1 MMGAR
6 SRTGARREAARPSP
20 RSPGEVA
27 IGRRGAEPEPLRRCL
42 VSGARL
48 PKSALLRF
56 VVAPDGALA
65 PDLGGRLPGRG
76 LWLRSRRDVVNTACD
91 TNAFAK
97 AARARV
103 TVPAD
108 LADRVEGLMA
118 RRCLDL
124 VGLARRAGEAAAGFE
139 KVKAWINAGRG
150 GVVLAAV
157 DGSPSARQKLKALAR
172 DIPLI
177 EAFEGDVLGAAMGR
191 SFGVSFV
198 VAPGRFAERLM
209 EEVGRLLAYRCQAVG
224 RHEPGPAAVGERE
237 QRSANEAGIDGLR

>member
-1 MMGAR
+1 MAVR
-6 SRTGARREAARPSP
+6 SRTGERRRAVRPHPKVSGEFTSGPIAA
-20 RSPGEVA
+20 A
-27 IGRRGAEPEPLRRCL
+27 PLPVRRCL

-56 VVAPDGALA
+56 VVAPDGTLV
-65 PDLGGRLPGRG
+65 PDLDGRLPGRG
-76 LWLRSRRDVVNTACD
+76 LWLRSRRDVVNTACA

-150 GVVLAAV
+150 GVVFAAV

-177 EAFEGDVLGAAMGR
+177 EAFEGDALGAAMGR
-191 SFGVSFV
+191 SFGVCFV
-198 VAPGRFAERLM
+198 IAPGRFAQRLKD
-209 EEVGRLLAYRCQAVG
+209 EVGRLLEYRCQAAG
-224 RHEPGPAAVGERE
+224 RHESSPAVVGG
-237 QRSANEAGIDGLR
+237 NG